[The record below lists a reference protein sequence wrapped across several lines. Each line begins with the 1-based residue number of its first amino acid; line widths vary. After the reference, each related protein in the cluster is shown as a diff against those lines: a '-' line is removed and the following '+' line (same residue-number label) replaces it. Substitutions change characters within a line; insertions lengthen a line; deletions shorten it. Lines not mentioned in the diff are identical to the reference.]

1 MLAGRLVNMQ
11 TITRHGGGSHY
22 VRPDR
27 VYRTGVL
34 TSTMNYDPNQDVED
48 VAAAFTQY
56 PIDMSVPPSVG
67 MSGLGAAFGANNMG
81 LLQKWY
87 LRFKAWRARR
97 SMMAGAGYNFAQG
110 MGGLGN
116 ANPIGVAYPQI
127 GQQIEPV
134 QVSKAAM
141 AAVLMSGGM
150 EQGFARAQ
158 AGQSWN
164 RFWTQRWNG

>member
-1 MLAGRLVNMQ
+1 MQ

-81 LLQKWY
+81 LLQKWW
-87 LRFKAWRARR
+87 LRFKAWRARKG
-97 SMMAGAGYNFAQG
+97 MAGAGYNFHEG
-110 MGGLGN
+110 FGGLGD
-116 ANPIGVAYPQI
+116 AHMIGVAYPQI
-127 GQQIEPV
+127 GLQIEPV
-134 QVSKAAM
+134 QVNKAAM
-141 AAVLMSGGM
+141 ASLLMSGGM
-150 EQGFARAQ
+150 EQGYARAH

-164 RFWTQRWNG
+164 QFWNMRWNG